1 MLGGHHETRFPSIA
15 ASLLLDAQAF
25 LGKLIQMIANPLAE
39 RRTVAHGGPVPDDFG
54 VLRKRNTP
62 VRTTASCHA
71 IDFG

>member
-1 MLGGHHETRFPSIA
+1 MKRGFHR
-15 ASLLLDAQAF
+15 LLRVSCWTLKPFA
-25 LGKLIQMIANPLAE
+25 GKLIQLIANPLAE
-39 RRTVAHGGPVPDDFG
+39 RRTVAHGGHVPDDFG

>member
-1 MLGGHHETRFPSIA
+1 MKRGFHR
-15 ASLLLDAQAF
+15 LLLRVSGWTLKPFA
-25 LGKLIQMIANPLAE
+25 GKLIQMIANPLAE
-39 RRTVAHGGPVPDDFG
+39 HRTVAHGEPVPDDFG